1 MKLSQKQIHHITV
14 ELSMG
19 LVCYIHKETGEVKE
33 MQTEESAE
41 IGGVE
46 KEWREEMEAI
56 EKEINKWVLIEPMMS
71 GNSFRIMADFAEMEV
86 RNQNLRSRLIRALN
100 RSRPFANFK
109 HIIDYSDVRE
119 EWFEFRQKKYEA
131 WVRREI
137 RGDFEFEEEDKW
149 AGRAAVD
156 ATGLN
161 EAEMNEII
169 ANEIVV
175 DAREEEVAMGWFY
188 YMQDE
193 LEFPFEAEKRNFRF
207 AGSHP

>member
-1 MKLSQKQIHHITV
+1 
-14 ELSMG
+14 
-19 LVCYIHKETGEVKE
+19 
-33 MQTEESAE
+33 
-41 IGGVE
+41 
-46 KEWREEMEAI
+46 MEAI

-175 DAREEEVAMGWFY
+175 DAREEEVEALNLPKSNETS
-188 YMQDE
+188 DSPE
-193 LEFPFEAEKRNFRF
+193 VILEVSEKGSERVMDVGISKLQNIKGNEATQNAVAIWKHWDSGKFTTNNSYFL
-207 AGSHP
+207 